1 VRINLAAGRSRQI
14 GIQVAALVAVVVALV
29 GAAAGNAGNGTGL
42 PDLSVTIAS
51 APAASG
57 AVTCPA
63 DLTTCATVPYSTD
76 AQPTFVRY
84 TITIKNNSRST
95 FTNVTMT
102 DPVTCTPTSTGSQ
115 SCTPNTGWGGTI
127 VDQSGC
133 TPAPSLPAATVT
145 CGDLGTLQSGASA
158 VVVLIA
164 QTPQA
169 SAGCISPSPC
179 LSLLENRAAA
189 SGDERFKDKPASHV
203 DTESAVND
211 LALTTDTT
219 DGFASATRFN
229 TPATFQT
236 NPNLSSGNS
245 ESTKAVIPA
254 AATSALVSLRERAIK
269 ASECQTAGLKKCLP
283 QVSEVNDELS
293 PYTGC
298 VVDVGCLRMTFT
310 VLASSLPSGFQL
322 SKFQVFHITPSG
334 TEIVPNCSNGVS
346 TSGDCLSGAPFF
358 DADGNLVFTA
368 VGPANGGWGGG

>member
-14 GIQVAALVAVVVALV
+14 GIQLAALIAVVVALV
-29 GAAAGNAGNGTGL
+29 GAAAGNAGNGTGQ
-42 PDLSVTIAS
+42 PDMSVTIAS

-57 AVTCPA
+57 ATNCPA

-95 FTNVTMT
+95 FTNVILK
-102 DPVTCTPTSTGSQ
+102 DPVTCTTTSTGSE
-115 SCTPNTGWGGTI
+115 SCTLNDSWGGTI

-133 TPAPSLPAATVT
+133 TPAPSLPASSVT
-145 CGDLGTLQSGASA
+145 CSNLGTLQAGDSA
-158 VVVLIA
+158 VVVLVA
-164 QTPQA
+164 QMPQA
-169 SAGCISPSPC
+169 PTGCSPC

-203 DTESAVND
+203 DTKSAVND
-211 LALTTDTT
+211 LALTADTT
-219 DGFASATRFN
+219 DALASATRFN
-229 TPATFQT
+229 TQSTFQT
-236 NPNLSSGNS
+236 NPNLSSVNT
-245 ESTKAVIPA
+245 ESTQAVIPA

-283 QVSEVNDELS
+283 QVSEINDELS
-293 PYTGC
+293 PYTDC
-298 VVDVGCLRMTFT
+298 VGAGCLQMTFT

-334 TEIVPNCSNGVS
+334 TEIVPQCPAVS
-346 TSGDCLSGAPFF
+346 SLSGDCLSGAPFF
-358 DADGNLVFTA
+358 DGSGNLVYTA
-368 VGPANGGWGGG
+368 AGPANGGWGGG